1 MRRMVIAILFI
12 LLFANFSVGNEEKN
26 ILIKDDE
33 SPISIYPFFNYLKFN
48 QEKIQNKTP
57 HLKVPDIYTPRPPI
71 YINGNENF
79 TEENGVVGGNGTKEN
94 PYIIEG
100 WEINASITDGIRI
113 ENTTAYFVIRNCYI
127 YKGIENYNYGMV
139 FLNVRNGEVENVILY
154 ENGVSIRYSSD
165 FAFVGN
171 NISYGFVVLYEANNC
186 SIIGNEINNLDGIH
200 LINSASIS
208 VSNNILNNNYAGIW
222 FYHSSNCI
230 VTQNY
235 LYNNKKGI
243 MLYKSINCT
252 LTNNTMINNG
262 IVLGGDSLKYWNTH
276 EIDVTNTVNGKP
288 VYYWKNIKG
297 GIVPSG
303 AGQVILANCSNVIIK
318 NQNISNAT
326 VGIEIGFSNNCNIVN
341 NVVDNNTKGIELR
354 YSDNCRISNNE
365 IKKQITSF
373 YFDLYSFYF
382 SYGIYL
388 YHSKNNIIDN
398 NTIKGN
404 VYGIYPPKSANSIIT
419 NNTFNQ
425 NLVGII
431 ASNNYYIAN
440 NVIKYGL
447 VGIAI
452 EAINCT
458 LTNNTM
464 INNGIVLGGD
474 SLKYWNTHEIDVTN
488 TVNGKPVYY
497 WKNIKG
503 GIVPSGAGQVI
514 LANCSN
520 VIIKNQNISNA
531 TVGIEIGFSNNCNI
545 VNSILTKSVI
555 GIELHN
561 STSCIID
568 ECILNNN
575 NISILLLN
583 GKNCKIINSN
593 ILYSNITG
601 ILTLD
606 SDANNIS
613 NCNISHNFQGIEI
626 NRASNNYVGYN
637 IFYNNSEALLM
648 ESTWYD
654 EIIKNTFCKN
664 TKGISMS
671 WVCFA
676 NISRNN
682 FSNNDIAI
690 FIYDSFNNSIFK
702 NEIVSNNYGILI
714 KISTFNK
721 IKYNCI
727 CENQIGINMTN
738 TKNNEIN
745 YNNIFG
751 NSKYGIK
758 GENCHDNATY
768 NYWGSWFGPSF
779 LFKKPWKGDAI
790 FVYPG
795 WVKIWPW
802 LRFPTNS
809 EIKVKPFI
817 FEFIEFDSKGI
828 YLFGR
833 KFLPNTK
840 IFMIG
845 LH

>member
-1 MRRMVIAILFI
+1 MDE
-12 LLFANFSVGNEEKN
+12 VGIHELVKG
-26 ILIKDDE
+26 KR
-33 SPISIYPFFNYLKFN
+33 ISYATQH

-71 YINGNENF
+71 YINRNENF

-200 LINSASIS
+200 LINSANIS

-303 AGQVILANCSNVIIK
+303 V
-318 NQNISNAT
+318 
-326 VGIEIGFSNNCNIVN
+326 
-341 NVVDNNTKGIELR
+341 
-354 YSDNCRISNNE
+354 
-365 IKKQITSF
+365 
-373 YFDLYSFYF
+373 
-382 SYGIYL
+382 
-388 YHSKNNIIDN
+388 
-398 NTIKGN
+398 
-404 VYGIYPPKSANSIIT
+404 
-419 NNTFNQ
+419 
-425 NLVGII
+425 
-431 ASNNYYIAN
+431 
-440 NVIKYGL
+440 
-447 VGIAI
+447 
-452 EAINCT
+452 
-458 LTNNTM
+458 
-464 INNGIVLGGD
+464 
-474 SLKYWNTHEIDVTN
+474 
-488 TVNGKPVYY
+488 
-497 WKNIKG
+497 
-503 GIVPSGAGQVI
+503 GQVI

-671 WVCFA
+671 WACFA

-758 GENCHDNATY
+758 GGEL
-768 NYWGSWFGPSF
+768 S
-779 LFKKPWKGDAI
+779 
-790 FVYPG
+790 
-795 WVKIWPW
+795 
-802 LRFPTNS
+802 
-809 EIKVKPFI
+809 
-817 FEFIEFDSKGI
+817 
-828 YLFGR
+828 
-833 KFLPNTK
+833 
-840 IFMIG
+840 
-845 LH
+845 